1 MDIQAFTSQARRNII
16 RTLGGYYAYVPPKLP
31 PKIGIT
37 WALAS
42 KLSEADRAVSQLAGI
57 ARTLPNPHLL
67 IDPFMRREAVLS
79 SRIEGTQASLSDLFA
94 YEASP
99 TTPSL
104 ANRPHRSD
112 VQEVH
117 NYVMALDY
125 GLTRLNELPISSR
138 LICEMHERL
147 MQGVRGE
154 SATPGQF
161 RSSQNWI
168 GPPNCLL
175 KEATYVPPPVDEM
188 HRSFSDL
195 ERFLNGTVELPP
207 LVVIA
212 IAHYQFEA
220 IHPFLDGNGR
230 IGRLLLVLLL
240 CTRGVLPAPLLYL
253 SAYFEQNRTSYYDG
267 LLSVSQKDDWVSW
280 ITFFLKAVTTQ
291 SNDAVLRSN
300 RLVDLQG
307 TYRARLLASRASS
320 TLLRLIDHLFTYPA
334 ITLGSSARFLECT
347 PRTAQQNIDK
357 LLENGILNEVTGRQ
371 RNRIFMATE
380 IVQVI
385 DSTEPQR

>member
-94 YEASP
+94 YEASH
-99 TTPSL
+99 TNQSL